1 MVVSRRSKALIIAVV
16 GLALAAAGGF
26 ASAEGFRADGAS
38 SAALTVET
46 SAGEFDAVQAAM
58 VDVAGSAA
66 GIFTEG
72 AALASLSEE
81 GTRVDPVTAGDDTI
95 MAMVAQTPAPAG
107 PAPDGVAVA
116 AQPILVNERAWSD
129 GVKTV
134 VECTGDVTR
143 TCQANVYGPD
153 GEFILG
159 RRITPSGEAADC
171 EGPCLDATGAPLDAA
186 TVTRA
191 QAAVDSGAQTH
202 KVITSAGLP
211 PAPAPVAVTEAPI
224 ETEAEV
230 LRHEGE

>member
-1 MVVSRRSKALIIAVV
+1 MVVSKRSKALIVAVV

-26 ASAEGFRADGAS
+26 ASAQGFRSEAVS

-46 SAGEFDAVQAAM
+46 TAVPAQ
-58 VDVAGSAA
+58 VDVAVSGA
-66 GIFTEG
+66 GIFSAG

-81 GTRVDPVTAGDDTI
+81 GTKVDLAMAGDDAT
-95 MAMVAQTPAPAG
+95 MVAQTPVPAG
-107 PAPDGVAVA
+107 PTPEGVAVA
-116 AQPILVNERAWSD
+116 AQQILVNERAWSD

-143 TCQANVYGPD
+143 TCQANVYGPN

-159 RRITPSGEAADC
+159 RRISPSGEAADC

-211 PAPAPVAVTEAPI
+211 SAPPAATEAPI
-224 ETEAEV
+224 ETEAEQ
-230 LRHEGE
+230 LRHEGQ